1 MARHPAE
8 AASTEEDSMTKQ
20 IAPRIDAVETA
31 QVIIEYVPYRRLCLS
46 PLNAR
51 KRQPTGIES
60 LAETIDAK
68 GMMQNLVVHELAGRS
83 KTPKLGVCAGQRRLA
98 ALDLLCEQG
107 RITKDYLVPVLTVSE
122 GEALA
127 ASLIENRER
136 EAMHI
141 ADECVAF
148 RLLTEEGKSV
158 AHIAALFKVPDIAVR
173 RALKIA
179 TLSPLLLDLMRE
191 DRLDY
196 EQAKVLAL
204 ADDHATQER
213 VWNDAHNPWQ
223 QRPSELRAAITTA
236 EIDARDSA
244 LAKFVGL
251 DVYEAAGGHVRR
263 DLFSDEEHAGY
274 IEDGDLL
281 HRLATDRLIEL
292 SQVTAAEGWQWVET
306 RTRYEALEIMGHDRI
321 PSTTR
326 QPTHAEEDDLAALV
340 AKRDAAYLELN
351 AYYDEDSE
359 PDEARQERLDAEVT
373 ATTYAVDQYAE
384 RFESFDADDMK
395 RAGAFIYLDDDGQVC
410 MERGLV
416 RRDSAARP
424 PAGEPYDPHQAATS
438 ERSQKVRP
446 LHGEKLCKR
455 LTAHRTAAVQIELAQ
470 RPNVAL
476 AALMYRMIP
485 VVFDDVYG
493 RAYTDHAV
501 RIDVHTTRDAL
512 VSNADDMADSIAWKA
527 LEGERSKWARMLPK
541 RIDELLPWLLEQDT
555 DVMSNLFAFCVA
567 ATVDGISPAD
577 QAHPVNELANTLE
590 VDLTRYWK
598 ATRAGYFEHVPKDR
612 IVTVVGETVSAQAA
626 GELRGMKKG
635 DAAVAAERRM
645 TDSAWLP
652 EVLRNREVPERITYG
667 PWHDDDELDEE
678 TADGAGPED
687 GTETGIGTESE
698 TETPTGVGQTGET
711 HIVGDAEEPE
721 AA

>member
-1 MARHPAE
+1 MRKDVTNNVAKISSEIADE
-8 AASTEEDSMTKQ
+8 AKTQ
-20 IAPRIDAVETA
+20 IA
-31 QVIIEYVPYRRLCLS
+31 YVPYWRLCPS
-46 PLNAR
+46 PLNVR
-51 KRQPTGIES
+51 KRRPTGIES

-68 GMMQNLVVHELAGRS
+68 GVMQNLVAHELKGRT
-83 KTPKLGVCAGQRRLA
+83 KVPKLGVCAGQRRLA

-107 RITKDYLVPVLTVSE
+107 RITRDYLVPVLTVSE

-179 TLSPLLLDLMRE
+179 NLSPVLLDLLRD

-196 EQAKVLAL
+196 EQAKVLVL

-213 VWNDAHNPWQ
+213 VWNDAHNAWQ

-236 EIDARDSA
+236 EIDARANA

-251 DVYEAAGGHVRR
+251 EAYEAAGGYIRR
-263 DLFSDEEHAGY
+263 DLFSDDQNAGY
-274 IEDGDLL
+274 IEDADLL

-292 SQVTAAEGWQWVET
+292 SQAVCAEGWAWVET
-306 RTRYEALEIMGHDRI
+306 RTRYEALEIMRHDRI

-326 QPTHAEEDDLAALV
+326 QPTRAEADELAALV
-340 AKRDAAYLELN
+340 AKRDAAYMELN
-351 AYYDEDSE
+351 AYYDEDGE
-359 PDEARQERLDAEVT
+359 PDEARQDRLDAAVT
-373 ATTYAVDQYAE
+373 AATYAVDQYAE

-395 RAGAFIYLDDDGQVC
+395 GAGVFVYLDDDGQVC
-410 MERGLV
+410 IERGLV
-416 RRDSAARP
+416 RRDSASGQ
-424 PAGEPYDPHQAATS
+424 PASAHAVHQTATR
-438 ERSQKVRP
+438 ERTPKERP

-455 LTAHRTAAVQIELAQ
+455 LTAHRTAAVQIELARQ
-470 RPNVAL
+470 PGVAL
-476 AALMYRMIP
+476 AALIFRMIP
-485 VVFDDVYG
+485 VVFDEVYG
-493 RAYTDHAV
+493 HAYIDQAV

-512 VSNADDMADSIAWKA
+512 VSNADDMAESVAWNA

-541 RIDELLPWLLEQDT
+541 RTEELLTWLLRQDS

-577 QAHPVNELANTLE
+577 RAHPVNELANTLE

-635 DAAVAAERRM
+635 DAAAASERRM
-645 TDSAWLP
+645 TDSGWLP
-652 EVLRNREVPERITYG
+652 EVLRNRDVPERIAYG
-667 PWHDDDELDEE
+667 RWDDDGETSDE
-678 TADGAGPED
+678 A
-687 GTETGIGTESE
+687 E
-698 TETPTGVGQTGET
+698 TETASVETGDSPSDGE
-711 HIVGDAEEPE
+711 AEETE